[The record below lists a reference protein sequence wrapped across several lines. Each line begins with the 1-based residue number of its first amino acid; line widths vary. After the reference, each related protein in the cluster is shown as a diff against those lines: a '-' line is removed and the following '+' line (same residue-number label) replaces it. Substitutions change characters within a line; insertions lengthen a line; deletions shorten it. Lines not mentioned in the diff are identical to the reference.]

1 MIFDFDDS
9 KIAKGKIGLW
19 AADDSQAEFDDVKL
33 TVIGAGESAPTPA
46 PAASASP

>member
-9 KIAKGKIGLW
+9 KIAKGRVGVW
-19 AADDSQAEFDDVKL
+19 ARDDSQAEFDDIKV
-33 TVIGAGESAPTPA
+33 TIIGAGESATPA